1 MIDLVAFDLD
11 GTILDHSGRPAPSA
25 LTAIRA
31 LVERNIPIASVS
43 GRSIRRSLQPLSA
56 HQDFTP
62 RMHVCG
68 YNGAAGVGPLA
79 NGHRP
84 LLYARRLPADVLGEL
99 VDYTCEQGLNLVY
112 CRCDEESDG
121 LVEEYHFL
129 RDIAGKQTAIDWA
142 GSGYVHDPRLIE
154 RIRSNELGP
163 PPKIMLFAEPDR
175 QEQTLAELHE
185 RFDGRVY
192 VAWAIRELLEI
203 MPPGVDK
210 GVALQ
215 ALSQATGVPL
225 ERIMAIGDGNN
236 DLPMLQQAG
245 LGLLM
250 GSADPEVRQAIAG
263 TAVRLAHPFA
273 EDGFA
278 RAVQEYVL

>member
-1 MIDLVAFDLD
+1 MIDLVVFDLD
-11 GTILDHSGRPAPSA
+11 GTVLDHSGHPALSA

-31 LVERNIPIASVS
+31 LVDRGIPIASIS

-62 RMHVCG
+62 LMHVCG

-84 LLYARRLPADVLGEL
+84 LLYARRLPADLLKEL
-99 VDYTCEQGLNLVY
+99 VDYACERGLNLVY
-112 CRCDEESDG
+112 CRCDEKPDE
-121 LVEEYHFL
+121 LMEEYRFL
-129 RDIAGKQTAIDWA
+129 RDTAGEQTAIDWT
-142 GSGYVHDPRLIE
+142 GSGYVHDPRLLE
-154 RIRSNELGP
+154 RIRGDELGP
-163 PPKIMLFAEPDR
+163 PPKIMLFAESDR
-175 QEQTLAELHE
+175 QEQTIAELNE
-185 RFDGRVY
+185 RFGGRIY
-192 VAWAIRELLEI
+192 IAWAVRELLEI
-203 MPPGVDK
+203 MPPKADK

-236 DLPMLQQAG
+236 DLPMLRKAG

-250 GSADPEVRQAIAG
+250 GSADPEVRQAVAG
-263 TAVRLAHPFA
+263 TSIRLAHPFA

-278 RAVQEYVL
+278 RAVRDYVL